1 MVYKVC
7 YNCPNCKNPDCGED
21 KMWIANELVE
31 ARNKAE
37 ARQIFNDGKPCRYM
51 KIVEIVP
58 DKYENEKREKR
69 ASIAREI
76 WMIQQDNLRRGDLLD
91 RARDPE
97 YKKTIMENMGKA
109 EARIAELREKL
120 YTMK

>member
-37 ARQIFNDGKPCRYM
+37 ARQIFNDGKPCRHM

-69 ASIAREI
+69 AAIAGEI

-97 YKKTIMENMGKA
+97 YKKTIMENMKKA
-109 EARIAELREKL
+109 EARIAELRGKL